1 MLRLAQITVMKDGSW
16 PSLKEMSKY
25 GAWIFHTRLQALRT
39 KPTHNDFRV
48 CGNCKSAEGR
58 NMSRQLWRFISNLH
72 KLGRHPFRLC
82 AWRRCLRTASEF
94 AVATPKCVVWT
105 VSNPYFHQNVDIQY
119 SGMERRAVHGIGR
132 TNYAVRVEA
141 FWRTSLIEIV
151 NVNLQSRLAQL
162 SQGKTD
168 MEAL

>member
-1 MLRLAQITVMKDGSW
+1 MLRLAQITVMKNGSW
-16 PSLKEMSKY
+16 SSLKEMSKY

-119 SGMERRAVHGIGR
+119 SGMEEGQFTGLGELITRYGWKPFGGR
-132 TNYAVRVEA
+132 H
-141 FWRTSLIEIV
+141 
-151 NVNLQSRLAQL
+151 
-162 SQGKTD
+162 
-168 MEAL
+168 